1 MLQTNTL
8 TTQDGAI
15 IVIQSCERT
24 LANVGIFS
32 GGLCSY
38 CHVHVP
44 DLARYDETWK
54 SNHISKAQFD
64 AVLEENRERIVDLVN
79 RLANDS

>member
-1 MLQTNTL
+1 MNNTL
-8 TTQDGAI
+8 TTPSGAI
-15 IVIQSCERT
+15 IVIQACEST
-24 LANVGIFS
+24 LANVGICS

-38 CHVHVP
+38 CHVSIP
-44 DLARYDETWK
+44 DMTRYDEPWK